1 MSAPSFIFA
10 ILPVILTMCIITSL
24 FWIFIY
30 TRGKWTFSS
39 GITVSRYLQQYRW
52 FHFGNISLLI
62 LSVILT
68 ARVYDTEYPLQVYI
82 CIYIPPVMILTSLL
96 TILTIKEATRTYKT
110 YKSNRLTPVFI
121 IAYVGLGYL
130 FCLQPAF
137 MNYLQHDLILLSV
150 KC

>member
-30 TRGKWTFSS
+30 TRGKWTYSS

-68 ARVYDTEYPLQVYI
+68 ARVYDTEY
-82 CIYIPPVMILTSLL
+82 T
-96 TILTIKEATRTYKT
+96 TRYD
-110 YKSNRLTPVFI
+110 SHL
-121 IAYVGLGYL
+121 
-130 FCLQPAF
+130 PADNF
-137 MNYLQHDLILLSV
+137 ND
-150 KC
+150 